1 MNGASEAISVLPQC
15 RYAAN
20 LQVAKVLS
28 EERRM
33 DFNTGGSGGRQD
45 DESRP
50 LYGGEAGGPPPG
62 GPPRGPAASSG
73 GEFNLQD
80 PVGSFLST
88 VRNVVLNPV
97 GFFQG
102 IPRQGNFVNPLVF
115 ALICA
120 VVSGI
125 LGGIVNFLIG
135 LAFSSGNQG
144 VTSAFLSLIGNIIL
158 TPIGVAIGVFIGAG
172 IYHLLVLLLVRP
184 SNAGFEAT
192 FRVVAYTSVI
202 QLVSWIPL
210 VGIIAGLYGV
220 VLSVF
225 GIREV
230 HNTTT
235 GRALAVVLIPIA
247 VVVLLVLLVFGA
259 ALLFYI
265 LGSQQQPV

>member
-1 MNGASEAISVLPQC
+1 V
-15 RYAAN
+15 
-20 LQVAKVLS
+20 VKVSS

-80 PVGSFLST
+80 PVGSFVRTVQGVLLS
-88 VRNVVLNPV
+88 PV
-97 GFFQG
+97 AFFRG
-102 IPRQGNFVNPLVF
+102 IPKQGNFVSPLVF

-120 VVSGI
+120 VISGI

-144 VTSAFLSLIGNIIL
+144 ITGAFLSLIGNIIL
-158 TPIGVAIGVFIGAG
+158 TPIVVVVGLFIGAG
-172 IYHLLVLLLVRP
+172 IYHLLVLLLAKP

-192 FRVVAYTSVI
+192 FRVVAYASAI
-202 QLVSWIPL
+202 QLVSWIPI
-210 VGIIAGLYGV
+210 VGIIAGLYGI

-235 GRALAVVLIPIA
+235 GRAVAVVLIPIA
-247 VVVLLVLLVFGA
+247 VVFLLILLVFGA

-265 LGSQQQPV
+265 LGSQQQSV

>member
-1 MNGASEAISVLPQC
+1 
-15 RYAAN
+15 
-20 LQVAKVLS
+20 
-28 EERRM
+28 M
-33 DFNTGGSGGRQD
+33 DFNTGGGRPD

-50 LYGGEAGGPPPG
+50 LYGGDAGRRPPG

-80 PVGSFLST
+80 PVGSFIRT
-88 VRNVVLNPV
+88 VQNVVINPI
-97 GFFQG
+97 GFFRS
-102 IPRQGNFVNPLVF
+102 IPKQGNFVNPLVF

-120 VVSGI
+120 VISGI

-158 TPIGVAIGVFIGAG
+158 TPIGLAIGLFIGAG
-172 IYHLLVLLLVRP
+172 IYHLLVLLLAKP

-192 FRVVAYTSVI
+192 FRVVAYASVI
-202 QLVSWIPL
+202 QLVSWIPI
-210 VGIIAGLYGV
+210 VGIVAGLYGI

-235 GRALAVVLIPIA
+235 GRAVAVVLIPIA
-247 VVVLLVLLVFGA
+247 VVFLLVLLIFGA

-265 LGSQQQPV
+265 VGSQQQPV